1 MGKILISLED
11 ETEEKFRDIAERLF
25 GKKRGAL
32 SIAAEQAIR
41 EWIIRNDTQIRYLE
55 IFN

>member
-1 MGKILISLED
+1 MGKILISLDD
-11 ETEEKFRDIAERLF
+11 ETEEKFRDIAEKIF

-41 EWIIRNDTQIRYLE
+41 EWNVRNDTQIR
-55 IFN
+55 F

>member
-11 ETEEKFRDIAERLF
+11 ETEEKFRDVTERLF
-25 GKKRGAL
+25 GKKRGAH

-41 EWIIRNDTQIRYLE
+41 EGNIRHDTQIRY
-55 IFN
+55 